1 MPHPAND
8 DTLVDRYY
16 VTLILRLTLHR
27 SGRLI
32 QGELVDTA
40 GILQKR
46 FIGASGLDQA
56 LAAWRKQQKTAKGNT
71 KSGKG
76 VVKHNDTTSE

>member
-32 QGELVDTA
+32 QGELVDTT
-40 GILQKR
+40 GTLQKR
-46 FIGASGLDQA
+46 FIGVFGLNQA
-56 LAAWRKQQKTAKGNT
+56 VTDWLKQQKTAKDNT
-71 KSGKG
+71 KS
-76 VVKHNDTTSE
+76 